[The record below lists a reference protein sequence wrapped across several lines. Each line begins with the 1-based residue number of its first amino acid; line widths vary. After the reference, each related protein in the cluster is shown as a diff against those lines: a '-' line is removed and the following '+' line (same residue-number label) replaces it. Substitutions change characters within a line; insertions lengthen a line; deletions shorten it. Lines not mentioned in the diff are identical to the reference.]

1 MAHTTIKHEVSEEP
15 KVFDYAVMSQSDRG
29 VAGYRCKIYKTLLH
43 ITSESDNTKRPLVDR
58 SGRWMATLP
67 RN

>member
-1 MAHTTIKHEVSEEP
+1 MAHTMIKREVSEELM
-15 KVFDYAVMSQSDRG
+15 VSENTVMPQSDRG

-43 ITSESDNTKRPLVDR
+43 ITSESGYTKRPLVDR

-67 RN
+67 RT